1 MMDSDDE
8 DVSEN
13 DILDWYKSEVA
24 DIWDTATDS
33 AFADLSSNFTDMF
46 RQVMNDV
53 KQRSQASQVPN
64 GHALEVNGHPSAM
77 NGVHEPQ
84 ASAEPATNTVSVSS
98 DQLMAML
105 QDEDEDW
112 LEDSN
117 SPSQDEEPMVL
128 SVQLTDPQNPQT
140 EEDQKNVK
148 GVSQESNHLADS
160 ILLLSGTALQISLS
174 ALKFLF
180 YFFVILIAIYTTSLF
195 HKPLQKWFL
204 KNVQDY
210 IYPSMRLL
218 RFATLPLIKSYPF
231 LTGKSLQYFRIL
243 NLLILSFYLDLHE
256 ETCLIS
262 NPWYGYGKSTADCWP
277 CSQVTAVE
285 QRNVLVDEFKSG
297 YYNSGIPILMKV

>member
-1 MMDSDDE
+1 MDSDDE

-53 KQRSQASQVPN
+53 KQRSQANQMPN
-64 GHALEVNGHPSAM
+64 GHVVEVNGHSSAV

-112 LEDSN
+112 LEESN

-160 ILLLSGTALQISLS
+160 ILLLFGTALQLSMS

-180 YFFVILIAIYTTSLF
+180 YFFIILIALYTTSLI
-195 HKPLQKWFL
+195 HKPLQMWFL
-204 KNVQDY
+204 RNVQDY
-210 IYPSMRLL
+210 IYPSLRLL
-218 RFATLPLIKSYPF
+218 RFATLPLIQSYPF
-231 LTGKSLQYFRIL
+231 LTGKS
-243 NLLILSFYLDLHE
+243 
-256 ETCLIS
+256 
-262 NPWYGYGKSTADCWP
+262 
-277 CSQVTAVE
+277 
-285 QRNVLVDEFKSG
+285 FKH
-297 YYNSGIPILMKV
+297 L

>member
-1 MMDSDDE
+1 
-8 DVSEN
+8 
-13 DILDWYKSEVA
+13 
-24 DIWDTATDS
+24 
-33 AFADLSSNFTDMF
+33 
-46 RQVMNDV
+46 MNDV

-84 ASAEPATNTVSVSS
+84 ASAEPTTNTVSVSS

-117 SPSQDEEPMVL
+117 SPSQDEEPKVL

>member
-1 MMDSDDE
+1 MDSDDE

-53 KQRSQASQVPN
+53 KQRSQASRVPN
-64 GHALEVNGHPSAM
+64 GHAVEVNGHSSEV
-77 NGVHEPQ
+77 NGVSDPQ
-84 ASAEPATNTVSVSS
+84 ASTEPATNTVSVSS

-112 LEDSN
+112 LEESN
-117 SPSQDEEPMVL
+117 NPLHDEEPMVL
-128 SVQLTDPQNPQT
+128 SVQLTDSQNPQT

-160 ILLLSGTALQISLS
+160 ILLLSVPHHGTALQFFML

-180 YFFVILIAIYTTSLF
+180 YFFIILNALYTSSLI
-195 HKPLQKWFL
+195 HKPLQKWFH

-210 IYPSMRLL
+210 IYPSMRQLL
-218 RFATLPLIKSYPF
+218 WCATHPLIQSYPF
-231 LTGKSLQYFRIL
+231 LTG
-243 NLLILSFYLDLHE
+243 NSFHYQHNRLF
-256 ETCLIS
+256 
-262 NPWYGYGKSTADCWP
+262 STVYP
-277 CSQVTAVE
+277 
-285 QRNVLVDEFKSG
+285 FHF
-297 YYNSGIPILMKV
+297 